1 MVNHRLIQLMWNLSE
16 QLIIWPSSVSE
27 SYRWAILEESW
38 TICETW
44 LGSWYYLVLPI
55 VTRTLAEHKIREEA
69 VRKDK
74 KKATVCGPWMQKHS
88 LLGGVFLLPLH
99 CTCCHFHSRQRRWN
113 WFTVTC
119 ASQMER
125 LISLKLNWL
134 GVTLW
139 QLSVPFNFFFFWAVY
154 IITEEYKTG
163 MKILSN
169 SALAKTVL
177 YIYRLECAPGCPER
191 ENIR

>member
-139 QLSVPFNFFFFWAVY
+139 QLSVPFNFFFFLSSVY
-154 IITEEYKTG
+154 HYWRIQNGNENTFQFCFGKNSLIYLPTG
-163 MKILSN
+163 MCTWVSWKR
-169 SALAKTVL
+169 KH
-177 YIYRLECAPGCPER
+177 
-191 ENIR
+191 